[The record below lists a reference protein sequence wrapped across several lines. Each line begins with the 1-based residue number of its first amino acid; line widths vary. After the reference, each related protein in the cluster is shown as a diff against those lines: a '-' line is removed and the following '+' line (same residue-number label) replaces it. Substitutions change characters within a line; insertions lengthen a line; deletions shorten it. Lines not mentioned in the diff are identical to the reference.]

1 MQILDYPISAST
13 ESPATDDMA
22 AVLRQAIRRSGLT
35 LDRISAHLAGRGH
48 RLSRTTLSNWQRGH
62 TVPHRRST
70 LAALNELET
79 LLGLEPG
86 ILHADEPKRPAHEGM
101 ERAPVGGF
109 ETVSAHERHILGAD
123 GLPMRHETRVV
134 IRPLSKE
141 MDTYVAG
148 FLSAPG
154 APSAPSARPV
164 HPRITAVAGCDA
176 GEVEVREG
184 IVRVPLH
191 FRMPVPR
198 GRTHLV
204 EFALDF
210 DHENRPSLP
219 EVRRVATGR
228 PRQLLI
234 HVVFH
239 PERRPIRVDAC
250 RWDAGGD
257 LPSSSRQ
264 VPLDAQGSEHRMYLS
279 PSTGNYGLRW
289 TFD

>member
-1 MQILDYPISAST
+1 MQIVDYPISAST
-13 ESPATDDMA
+13 ESPASEDTA

-35 LDRISAHLAGRGH
+35 LERISAHLAGRGH

-62 TVPHRRST
+62 TVPRRRAT

-86 ILHADEPKRPAHEGM
+86 ILHADEPKGPAHEGM
-101 ERAPVGGF
+101 ERAAVGGF

-123 GLPMRHETRVV
+123 GSPVRHETRVV
-134 IRPLSKE
+134 IRPLSRE

-154 APSAPSARPV
+154 ARPARPRV
-164 HPRITAVAGCDA
+164 TAVAGCDA
-176 GEVEVREG
+176 GEVEVRG
-184 IVRVPLH
+184 DVVQVPLH

-198 GRTHLV
+198 GRTHLL

-210 DHENRPSLP
+210 DHEYRPSLP

-239 PERRPIRVDAC
+239 RERRPIRVDAC

-264 VPLDAQGSEHRMYLS
+264 VRLDAQGSAHRMYLS

-289 TFD
+289 TFG